1 MKDQRARTGDRA
13 GGRRQEAREG
23 EIRTGT
29 CAATV
34 EEQFQYSDAEDTATC
49 SQETSLR
56 NRSSQVPRL
65 IASCIDAGV
74 GYLTTVATVS
84 RDRTLDPGLAR
95 P

>member
-1 MKDQRARTGDRA
+1 MRERATEREA
-13 GGRRQEAREG
+13 GGRRPVKG
-23 EIRTGT
+23 KSGPST